1 MCSQERW
8 LGMDIDV
15 IVQLIGSV
23 GFPIACCVYLISS
36 MSKKLDALTE
46 VIHNNN
52 LIIQQM
58 IDKDKYN
65 EVKKD
70 E

>member
-1 MCSQERW
+1 MN
-8 LGMDIDV
+8 IDV
-15 IVQLIGSV
+15 IVQFIGSV

-36 MSKKLDALTE
+36 MSKKLEALTE
-46 VIHNNN
+46 VINNNN

-70 E
+70 EQ